1 MTILGIAG
9 GTALILTGFGIK
21 DSITAT
27 GVQQYG
33 DVIHYLKPL
42 CDWLMA
48 KSQLRPATFWLKAKL
63 IAARARLAAR
73 WLSSVLK
80 AIA

>member
-33 DVIHYLKPL
+33 DVIHY
-42 CDWLMA
+42 
-48 KSQLRPATFWLKAKL
+48 Q
-63 IAARARLAAR
+63 
-73 WLSSVLK
+73 
-80 AIA
+80 AIV